1 MLVFSYAIEGKVT
14 KLIIRLIKLSG
25 IMKRLKMI
33 KLLAI
38 IIAVFSFLTILA
50 FFFTKR
56 NEDNVVNMKDF
67 PNPSKSFRTNVTV
80 YCGWYRVDCCSF
92 IFHIQIRN
100 QCGGLI
106 QKLLSFIPLISG
118 FFPF

>member
-1 MLVFSYAIEGKVT
+1 
-14 KLIIRLIKLSG
+14 
-25 IMKRLKMI
+25 MI

-67 PNPSKSFRTNVTV
+67 QNPSKSFIQMLPFIVVGIALTAVALFFISRLGINV
-80 YCGWYRVDCCSF
+80 
-92 IFHIQIRN
+92 
-100 QCGGLI
+100 GGLI
-106 QKLLSFIPLISG
+106 QKLLSFIPLIRG
-118 FFPF
+118 FFPL

>member
-1 MLVFSYAIEGKVT
+1 
-14 KLIIRLIKLSG
+14 
-25 IMKRLKMI
+25 MI

-67 PNPSKSFRTNVTV
+67 QNPSKSFIQMLPFIVVGIALTATALFFLSRLGINV
-80 YCGWYRVDCCSF
+80 
-92 IFHIQIRN
+92 
-100 QCGGLI
+100 GGLI
-106 QKLLSFIPLISG
+106 QKLLSFLPLIRG
-118 FFPF
+118 FLPF

>member
-1 MLVFSYAIEGKVT
+1 
-14 KLIIRLIKLSG
+14 
-25 IMKRLKMI
+25 MI

-67 PNPSKSFRTNVTV
+67 QNPSKSFKQMLPFIVVGIALTTVALFFISRLGINV
-80 YCGWYRVDCCSF
+80 
-92 IFHIQIRN
+92 
-100 QCGGLI
+100 GGLF
-106 QKLLSFIPLISG
+106 QKLLSFIPLIKG
-118 FFPF
+118 FFPL

>member
-1 MLVFSYAIEGKVT
+1 
-14 KLIIRLIKLSG
+14 
-25 IMKRLKMI
+25 MI

-67 PNPSKSFRTNVTV
+67 QNPSKSFKQMLP
-80 YCGWYRVDCCSF
+80 F
-92 IFHIQIRN
+92 IVVGIALTAVALFFLSRLGIN
-100 QCGGLI
+100 LGGLI
-106 QKLLSFIPLISG
+106 QKLLSFLPLIRG
-118 FFPF
+118 FLHS

>member
-1 MLVFSYAIEGKVT
+1 
-14 KLIIRLIKLSG
+14 
-25 IMKRLKMI
+25 MI

-67 PNPSKSFRTNVTV
+67 QNPSKSFIQMLPFIVVGIALTAVALFFISRLGINV
-80 YCGWYRVDCCSF
+80 
-92 IFHIQIRN
+92 
-100 QCGGLI
+100 GGLI
-106 QKLLSFIPLISG
+106 QKLLSFIPLIKG
-118 FFPF
+118 FFPL

>member
-1 MLVFSYAIEGKVT
+1 
-14 KLIIRLIKLSG
+14 
-25 IMKRLKMI
+25 MI

-67 PNPSKSFRTNVTV
+67 QNPSKSFIQMLPFFVVGIALTAVVLFFISRLGINV
-80 YCGWYRVDCCSF
+80 
-92 IFHIQIRN
+92 
-100 QCGGLI
+100 GGLI
-106 QKLLSFIPLISG
+106 QKLLSFLPLIRG
-118 FFPF
+118 FLPF

>member
-1 MLVFSYAIEGKVT
+1 
-14 KLIIRLIKLSG
+14 
-25 IMKRLKMI
+25 MI

-67 PNPSKSFRTNVTV
+67 QNPSKSFIQMLPFIAVGIALTAVGLFFISRLGINV
-80 YCGWYRVDCCSF
+80 
-92 IFHIQIRN
+92 
-100 QCGGLI
+100 GGLI
-106 QKLLSFIPLISG
+106 QKLLSFIPLIKG
-118 FFPF
+118 FFPL

>member
-1 MLVFSYAIEGKVT
+1 
-14 KLIIRLIKLSG
+14 
-25 IMKRLKMI
+25 MI

-67 PNPSKSFRTNVTV
+67 QNPSKSFIQMLPFIVVGIALTAVALFFISRLGINV
-80 YCGWYRVDCCSF
+80 
-92 IFHIQIRN
+92 
-100 QCGGLI
+100 GGLF
-106 QKLLSFIPLISG
+106 QKLLSFIPLIKG
-118 FFPF
+118 FFPL